1 MKVSL
6 GDLQVCRLL
15 LGRNGSVNVI
25 LILNH
30 NGQGFDHLFFTITN
44 KINTYLIHIIGF
56 RECVYHINIPVIYQL
71 IPIDLAANDLFP
83 TVENCLF
90 VSLVNK

>member
-30 NGQGFDHLFFTITN
+30 NGQGFDHLFLQITN
-44 KINTYLIHIIGF
+44 KINTYPIGF
-56 RECVYHINIPVIYQL
+56 RECVYHIDIPVIFQL